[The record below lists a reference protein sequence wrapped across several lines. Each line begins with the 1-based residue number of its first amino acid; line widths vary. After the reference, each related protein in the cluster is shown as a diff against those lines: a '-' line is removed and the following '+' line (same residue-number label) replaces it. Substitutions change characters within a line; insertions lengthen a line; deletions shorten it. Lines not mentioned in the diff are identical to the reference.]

1 MFYKNQVGAWIGDL
15 FMSIIHTCSLARI
28 NPMDYMIRLQEYKS
42 WMKLDPEKWMPWNYR
57 ETVAQ
62 IESQALN
69 G

>member
-1 MFYKNQVGAWIGDL
+1 
-15 FMSIIHTCSLARI
+15 
-28 NPMDYMIRLQEYKS
+28 MDYMIRLQEYKS